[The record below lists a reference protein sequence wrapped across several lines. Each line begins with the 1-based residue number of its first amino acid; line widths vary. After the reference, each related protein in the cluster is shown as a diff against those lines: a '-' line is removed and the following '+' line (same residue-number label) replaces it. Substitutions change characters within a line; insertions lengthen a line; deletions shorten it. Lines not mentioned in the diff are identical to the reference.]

1 MLIIINFIL
10 AFIAFF
16 IAFFIA
22 TMMTFQGNLPAPVAA
37 IISGLTVA
45 FLYWYINGLA
55 TTDLWLR

>member
-1 MLIIINFIL
+1 MLMIVGFIL
-10 AFIAFF
+10 AF

-22 TMMTFQGNLPAPVAA
+22 TMMTFQGSLPAPVAA

-45 FLYWYINGLA
+45 FFYWYIIGLA

>member
-1 MLIIINFIL
+1 MLIIIIINFIL

-16 IAFFIA
+16 IA
-22 TMMTFQGNLPAPVAA
+22 TMMTFQGSLPAPVAA

-55 TTDLWLR
+55 TMPDLWRY

>member
-16 IAFFIA
+16 IV
-22 TMMTFQGNLPAPVAA
+22 TMMTFKGSLPVPVAV
-37 IISGLTVA
+37 IISALTVA
-45 FLYWYINGLA
+45 FLYWYMNGLA

>member
-1 MLIIINFIL
+1 MLMIVGFIL
-10 AFIAFF
+10 AF

-22 TMMTFQGNLPAPVAA
+22 TMMTFQGLPAPVAA

>member
-16 IAFFIA
+16 IA
-22 TMMTFQGNLPAPVAA
+22 TMMTFQGSLPAPVAA

-45 FLYWYINGLA
+45 FSYWYINGLA

>member
-1 MLIIINFIL
+1 MVSMLMIVGFVL
-10 AFIAFF
+10 AF

-22 TMMTFQGNLPAPVAA
+22 TMMTFQGSLPAPVAA

>member
-1 MLIIINFIL
+1 MLMIAGFVL

-16 IAFFIA
+16 VA
-22 TMMTFQGNLPAPVAA
+22 TMMTFQGNLPVPVAV
-37 IISGLTVA
+37 IISALMVA